1 VKQVKALALSF
12 LSYVIVLFAIIV
24 IVTFARKDFDFQ
36 LSLMISAVYMGGL
49 IVYFAILSAVLSRRR
64 SAVVFLRYWVPV
76 FAYVGVI
83 FYLSSIPNMGFA
95 TRLSEMDP
103 RKFSLHVL
111 EYMGLG
117 FLLCSA
123 LSNSGL
129 TRNKALLL
137 TLMVALAFGYADEKY
152 QLSIPGRRFNPYD
165 VVSDELGAMIGAVIA
180 GVRKR

>member
-1 VKQVKALALSF
+1 VKQVKALVLSF
-12 LSYVIVLFAIIV
+12 LSYVVVLFAVLV
-24 IVTFARKDFDFQ
+24 IVTFVRKDFNFQ
-36 LSLMISAVYMGGL
+36 LTLTISAFYVGGL
-49 IVYFAILSAVLSRRR
+49 IVYFAILSMVLSHRKE
-64 SAVVFLRYWVPV
+64 VVIFLRYWVPV

-83 FYLSSIPNMGFA
+83 FYFSSISDLGFA

-117 FLLCSA
+117 FLLCFA

-129 TRNKALLL
+129 THNKALLL

-165 VVSDELGAMIGAVIA
+165 VLSDELGAIIGAAIA